1 MLCVFYFSMRE
12 IKTNLEHKQKK
23 LTKNYHTFFHCHNFS
38 KFPDCSWK
46 KLLIFGGE

>member
-23 LTKNYHTFFHCHNFS
+23 MTKDYHTFSHYHNFA
-38 KFPDCSWK
+38 KILDCSWK